1 MVTGPGLVDF
11 CFCSWWCVRFSDF
24 GQPSSGIW
32 CCVRRTHTYTLHKH
46 TGVRTHTLS
55 QRRQQSVAAGQAA
68 ALIRSYAHL
77 LTFSLAAP
85 SSDDVPLCVCVC
97 ECVSVV
103 GEFSSHGSLLPCFL
117 LFCFASPRPKRREPF
132 AVCYF
137 SRRRRPFS
145 GLRDQPPQL
154 SCVFFRSLALSWGVF
169 PLALARTHAH
179 TVTCTHNFIYGQ
191 RMMLSWVPRIFLLAS
206 SFCTALWNFSLVVCG
221 FLALFFPEL
230 QMCQKLSKYQLFF
243 YTRERLLGGFFKSL
257 RLWMLHLHF

>member
-1 MVTGPGLVDF
+1 M
-11 CFCSWWCVRFSDF
+11 
-24 GQPSSGIW
+24 
-32 CCVRRTHTYTLHKH
+32 
-46 TGVRTHTLS
+46 
-55 QRRQQSVAAGQAA
+55 
-68 ALIRSYAHL
+68 
-77 LTFSLAAP
+77 
-85 SSDDVPLCVCVC
+85 
-97 ECVSVV
+97 V

-169 PLALARTHAH
+169 PLALASTHAH
-179 TVTCTHNFIYGQ
+179 TVTCTHNIYIYRQ

-221 FLALFFPEL
+221 FLALFSRSCKCVKNFRNISFSFTPERG
-230 QMCQKLSKYQLFF
+230 CW
-243 YTRERLLGGFFKSL
+243 GFFQIATL
-257 RLWMLHLHF
+257 VDVVLALLTEHC